1 MQILQC
7 LVLDT
12 LVELRASKTHR
23 HWSDIFSRIFLNYTN
38 NNVLTFCLL
47 LLLFFERKRLAEIDD
62 IKQVSVSVCF
72 RDVREFVIWLD
83 VMHKVKI

>member
-1 MQILQC
+1 MFSF
-7 LVLDT
+7 LDT

-23 HWSDIFSRIFLNYTN
+23 HWPDIFSRNFHNYTN

-47 LLLFFERKRLAEIDD
+47 LLFFERKRLAQIDD

-72 RDVREFVIWLD
+72 GEVREFVIWLD